1 MLYAWRALGLRLE
14 PSGAVALA
22 CVLSNLERFTEQRLL
37 VTLTGGNVD
46 EARFSEALALAG
58 EAA

>member
-1 MLYAWRALGLRLE
+1 
-14 PSGAVALA
+14 
-22 CVLSNLERFTEQRLL
+22 LSNLERFKEQRLL